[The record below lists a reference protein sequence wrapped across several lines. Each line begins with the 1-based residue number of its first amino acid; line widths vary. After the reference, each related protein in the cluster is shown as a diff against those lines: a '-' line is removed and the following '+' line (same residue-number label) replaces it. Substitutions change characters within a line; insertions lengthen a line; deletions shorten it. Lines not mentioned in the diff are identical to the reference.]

1 MRKKHAKNW
10 AKQRKG
16 KSKKILLVLAER
28 GKARILLVLAERGKA
43 QSFLNTLNINKI
55 PTRKILRNN

>member
-16 KSKKILLVLAER
+16 KSKK
-28 GKARILLVLAERGKA
+28 ILLVLAERGKA